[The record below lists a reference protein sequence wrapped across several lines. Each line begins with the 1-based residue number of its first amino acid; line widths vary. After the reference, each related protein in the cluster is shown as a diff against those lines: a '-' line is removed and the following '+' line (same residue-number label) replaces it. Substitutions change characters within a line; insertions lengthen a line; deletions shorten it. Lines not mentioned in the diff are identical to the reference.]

1 MRVSVVIPALN
12 EEATVAGVVAAVL
25 EDAPHEVIVVDADS
39 HDATAAEAARAGARV
54 LGWREILP
62 EIAPRPGKG
71 ESLWRGVAAASGDVV
86 VFIDADLDVVDP
98 GTVRALAEP
107 FGDDG
112 VHLVKADYPRT
123 IHGAATGG
131 GRVTELTAKPLLRL
145 CFPELAGVRQPLA
158 GEYAIR
164 RSTAWELAF
173 VDGYGVEAGLLIDV
187 ARRFGPDAV
196 AQVSLGPRRHRNRPL
211 TELAPMAD
219 VVAATI
225 LGRAGLS
232 GTTVSER
239 PPLSG
244 ILGTC
249 SPGSC

>member
-25 EDAPHEVIVVDADS
+25 DDDPHEVIVVDADS
-39 HDATAAEAARAGARV
+39 DDDTAAEAARAGARV
-54 LGWREILP
+54 LDWREILP
-62 EIAPRPGKG
+62 GIAPRPGKG
-71 ESLWRGVAAASGDVV
+71 ESLWRGVAAATGEVV
-86 VFIDADLDVVDP
+86 VFVDADLNALAP
-98 GTVRALAEP
+98 GTVAALAEP

-123 IHGAATGG
+123 IHGEPTGG

-145 CFPELAGVRQPLA
+145 CFPELADVRQPLA

-164 RSTAWELAF
+164 RSTARELAF

-187 ARRFGPDAV
+187 ARRFGPEAI
-196 AQVSLGPRRHRNRPL
+196 AQVPLGPRRHRNRPL
-211 TELAPMAD
+211 AELGPMAE

-232 GTTVSER
+232 GVTVDER

-244 ILGTC
+244 ILGAC

>member
-12 EEATVAGVVAAVL
+12 EEATVAGVVTAVL
-25 EDAPHEVIVVDADS
+25 DEAPHEVIVVDADS
-39 HDATAAEAARAGARV
+39 DDDTAAEAARAGARV
-54 LGWREILP
+54 LDWREILP
-62 EIAPRPGKG
+62 GIAPRPGKG
-71 ESLWRGVAAASGDVV
+71 ESLWRGVAAATGEVV
-86 VFIDADLDVVDP
+86 VFVDADLNALAP
-98 GTVRALAEP
+98 GTVAALAEP

-123 IHGAATGG
+123 IHGEPTGG

-145 CFPELAGVRQPLA
+145 CFPELADVRQPLA

-164 RSTAWELAF
+164 RSTARELAF

-187 ARRFGPDAV
+187 ARRFGPEAI
-196 AQVSLGPRRHRNRPL
+196 AQVPLGPRRHRNRPL
-211 TELAPMAD
+211 AELGPMAE

-232 GTTVSER
+232 GVTVDER

-244 ILGTC
+244 ILGAC